1 MTESINK
8 NKGGRPKR
16 VLTEQEIEQV
26 TELAGRHS
34 IAQIANYLGIGE
46 TNFHAI
52 KKRQTEVLEAYKKG
66 KVKAIDEVASLLI
79 QKARDGDV
87 TSMIFYLKTQAG
99 WSEKQHFDITSNTD
113 AILPSINVIVN
124 KTNSEN

>member
-26 TELAGRHS
+26 SELAGRHT
-34 IAQIANYLGIGE
+34 IVQIANYLGIGE
-46 TNFHAI
+46 TSFHEI
-52 KKRQTEVLEAYKKG
+52 KKRQPEVLEAYKKG
-66 KVKAIDEVASLLI
+66 RQKAIDEVASLLI

-99 WSEKQHFDITSNTD
+99 WSEKQHLDITSNTD

-124 KTNSEN
+124 KANSEN